1 MHPKVT
7 RTSFWSGDLGIN
19 WERTSTNFINLE
31 TATETR
37 KREDLDWLFRC
48 APGGFPSNTFRQF
61 RPHHERFEGNRQCVT
76 VQNGVMTLGNRPIHE
91 LQSLRGALIT
101 HRAEV
106 QLASEPV
113 VITSAPLASE
123 ILMFAEI
130 ARTSKHFNLSARGS
144 LDVTSRTDIHYLPQ
158 EQRVCVDRSLSN
170 TQTDINT
177 VPEEAPFTLFELN
190 AKGNE
195 HIETLEIRVF
205 LDYDHLHQGI
215 LSVILNTAVRLD
227 ADGGA
232 TVRQLDIWE
241 INST

>member
-37 KREDLDWLFRC
+37 KREDLDWLFRS
-48 APGGFPSNTFRQF
+48 GLITRDLKGI
-61 RPHHERFEGNRQCVT
+61 GNVEP

-130 ARTSKHFNLSARGS
+130 ARTSKHFNLSVRGS

-177 VPEEAPFTLFELN
+177 VPEEAPFTLFELGAN
-190 AKGNE
+190 GNE

-205 LDYDHLHQGI
+205 LDYD
-215 LSVILNTAVRLD
+215 VIEIFF
-227 ADGGA
+227 DG
-232 TVRQLDIWE
+232 RCSI
-241 INST
+241 STRVYCPSF